1 MKEAS
6 KFGKVAHN
14 LGLSAWFG
22 GTLFGQVALNPTVSS
37 ISDSNERGRVL
48 NEAWAR
54 FQAVNMPA
62 ALSTLLGWRLG
73 GVRKDAELRA
83 PGLTRA
89 KDVLLGGAALNTL
102 ASAVLGATVASHASE
117 GFVPVRS
124 GTTPAPE
131 TPPGAARALR
141 MLRFFSNGSVA
152 LLAASVIVSGLIEAA
167 DPKPRGLLSRL
178 LD

>member
-1 MKEAS
+1 MNEPS
-6 KFGKVAHN
+6 KVGKVAHN
-14 LGLSAWFG
+14 LGMSAWFG
-22 GTLFGQVALNPTVSS
+22 GTLFGQVALNPTVDS
-37 ISDSNERGRVL
+37 ISDRSERGRVL

-73 GVRKDAELRA
+73 GVREDAELRA

-89 KDVLLGGAALNTL
+89 KDLLLGGAAINTL
-102 ASAVLGATVASHASE
+102 ASAVLGATVASRASE

-141 MLRFFSNGSVA
+141 LLRFFSNGSVA

-167 DPKPRGLLSRL
+167 APKPRGLLSRL